1 VRGIPSALPIR
12 YTTRGANAA
21 PTPWAP
27 TKDRLQIELADPHV
41 LRGVLG
47 HRDENVRVIAQ
58 ELAVDIHVRG
68 SRVSID
74 GDPLDAAI
82 AGQVIQQLY
91 DLALGGYSVSGSDV
105 LRATEILRESPD
117 SRLAD
122 VFLDTIV
129 SGTGSRAIAP
139 KTLVQKH
146 YVETIRNNNIVFG
159 IGPAGTGKTY
169 LAMAAAVSALLQRK
183 VKRIVLT
190 RPAVE
195 AGERLGFLPGDLAEK
210 VSPYLRPLYD
220 ALHDMLGFDKTG
232 QLLERG
238 VVEIAPLAFMRG
250 RTLNSSFVILDE
262 AQNATR
268 EQMKMFLTRLGYD
281 SAAVITGDM
290 TQIDLEQKG
299 RSGLEHAV
307 RLLDGVDGIGVVR
320 FSKVDVV
327 RHPLV
332 KRIIAAYEA
341 DEADQAEEN
350 WDGDRQER
358 RSGP

>member
-1 VRGIPSALPIR
+1 V
-12 YTTRGANAA
+12 
-21 PTPWAP
+21 
-27 TKDRLQIELADPHV
+27 QFELDDPNL
-41 LRGVLG
+41 LRAVLG
-47 HRDENVRVIAQ
+47 NRDEHLAILSQ
-58 ELAVDIHVRG
+58 ELAVDVHVRG
-68 SRVSID
+68 ARVQIE
-74 GDPLDAAI
+74 GDPIDCEVAE
-82 AGQVIQQLY
+82 QVLRQLY
-91 DLALGGYSVSGSDV
+91 EIARGGYAVSSTDV
-105 LRATEILRESPD
+105 LRATEILR
-117 SRLAD
+117 AD
-122 VFLDTIV
+122 RDARIADIFLDTIV
-129 SGTGSRAIAP
+129 SGTGARSIAP
-139 KTLVQKH
+139 KTLAQKL
-146 YVETIRNNNIVFG
+146 YVDTIRNNGVVFG

-220 ALHDMLGFDKTG
+220 ALHDMLGFDKTA
-232 QLLERG
+232 QLVERG

-250 RTLNSSFVILDE
+250 RTLNASFVILDE

-281 SAAVITGDM
+281 SSAVITGDM
-290 TQIDLEQKG
+290 TQIDLDRKD

-307 RLLDGVDGIGVVR
+307 RLLNGVDGIGVVR
-320 FSKVDVV
+320 FSEVDVV

-341 DEADQAEEN
+341 DTAAQQELPLAEPRARRRDARDE
-350 WDGDRQER
+350 DRE
-358 RSGP
+358 